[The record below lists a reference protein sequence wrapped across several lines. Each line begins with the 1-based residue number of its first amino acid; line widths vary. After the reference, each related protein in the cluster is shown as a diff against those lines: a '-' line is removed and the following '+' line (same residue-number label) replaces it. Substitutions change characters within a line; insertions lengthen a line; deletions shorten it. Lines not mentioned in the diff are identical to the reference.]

1 MTRTR
6 HEKINKYSDLAVE
19 IKTMWNLNSVRIVPI
34 IISSVGLIPKTLR
47 GDLASLHLK
56 PELIMQMQKA
66 VIIDTC
72 HTKILLYS
80 LQHDEPSFTGDGFV
94 SQGLIYAAFSVC
106 LWLAPSVNSVVGP
119 KITMVMGVVGYEI
132 FILSFFFH
140 ITWLIYLG
148 SILVGVGAALVW
160 TGQGSYLILNSHQET
175 LERNLGLFQ
184 ILFTSGSIS
193 GNLFIYFAFLGK
205 KYIDESTRQTV
216 IIFLTIILN
225 VGGALLLLLPKPD
238 KGEVDNHLKAKS
250 TEDGRTCEPITDRE
264 EFALTQNTEGAW
276 QTFKKAWSIA
286 CTRKFLVLCFMFCNI
301 GLSLA
306 FTVIYNSCLG
316 FTNNI
321 PNAKEWV
328 PLGGFI
334 SGLGGIVGGI
344 LPIVLNTEAH
354 MPFRIRPLMLIGFI
368 GYTISYII
376 AFLNFPDESIFGDT
390 DNVAYMM
397 GNPYLCLF
405 GTMMLHMGETLYN
418 TETQTLLAKIFPND
432 AVPAFA
438 IAFCVK
444 NIFTSVAF
452 NISNIYGL
460 HLQLIALTVMCILG
474 LISFAH
480 VSIQVNN
487 KDEKI
492 VKKTQDEMGGR
503 DNPCLVERS

>member
-1 MTRTR
+1 MFLRLPFDRSTLNVIFLGICFAFIFTA
-6 HEKINKYSDLAVE
+6 YFTLA
-19 IKTMWNLNSVRIVPI
+19 NL
-34 IISSVGLIPKTLR
+34 
-47 GDLASLHLK
+47 
-56 PELIMQMQKA
+56 E
-66 VIIDTC
+66 
-72 HTKILLYS
+72 KILLYS

-119 KITMVMGVVGYEI
+119 KITMVMGVVGYE
-132 FILSFFFH
+132 
-140 ITWLIYLG
+140 
-148 SILVGVGAALVW
+148 
-160 TGQGSYLILNSHQET
+160 
-175 LERNLGLFQ
+175 
-184 ILFTSGSIS
+184 SIS

-276 QTFKKAWSIA
+276 QTFKK
-286 CTRKFLVLCFMFCNI
+286 
-301 GLSLA
+301 
-306 FTVIYNSCLG
+306 
-316 FTNNI
+316 
-321 PNAKEWV
+321 
-328 PLGGFI
+328 
-334 SGLGGIVGGI
+334 
-344 LPIVLNTEAH
+344 
-354 MPFRIRPLMLIGFI
+354 
-368 GYTISYII
+368 
-376 AFLNFPDESIFGDT
+376 
-390 DNVAYMM
+390 
-397 GNPYLCLF
+397 
-405 GTMMLHMGETLYN
+405 
-418 TETQTLLAKIFPND
+418 
-432 AVPAFA
+432 
-438 IAFCVK
+438 

-503 DNPCLVERS
+503 DNPCLVERWLKDSETFPKTLRTADMLQKDFRMTSAGMSH